1 MNILQ
6 INAVYG
12 IGSTGRTT
20 KELDEYLQQ
29 NGHNSFAAV
38 AQTDTIKSNVH
49 IISNSFDKKLHAFLS
64 RLFGKQ
70 GYYSSLSTRRTI
82 KYINKCNPDVVHLRN
97 LHANYINIPMLL
109 KYLAKKDIATV
120 VTLHDCFFYTGKCT
134 HYTVQKC
141 YKWQTGCYNCPKL
154 RSDNASWLFD
164 CTKKMWR
171 DKKKY
176 FGNIPRLAV
185 TGVSDWTANEAKKS
199 LLSSA
204 KIIQRIYN
212 WIDLSVFYPRDTV
225 NNKFIDLDSCFSI
238 LFISAGWDADSKK
251 FKDVLKLSE
260 RLGDDVNILLVG
272 HIGDDIA
279 LPDNIHSL
287 GYISSTNELA
297 QLYSATDVYVHM
309 SYEDTFGKV
318 IAEALACGTPAIV
331 YNSTA
336 LPELVSDGCGY
347 VVESGDIDSVYD
359 SILEIKQNGKQAYS
373 NACINKVK
381 NNFSKELCTA
391 EYLELYEKLISM

>member
-20 KELDEYLQQ
+20 KELDDYLQQ
-29 NGHNSFAAV
+29 KGHNSFVAV
-38 AQTDTIKSNVH
+38 AQTDTNKPNVY
-49 IISNSFDKKLHAFLS
+49 IIGNNFDKKLHAFLS

-70 GYYSSLSTRRTI
+70 GYFSLLSTKKTI
-82 KYINKCNPDVVHLRN
+82 KFISRCKPDVVHLRN
-97 LHANYINIPMLL
+97 LHANYINIPMIL

-134 HYTVQKC
+134 HYTVQDC

-154 RSDNASWLFD
+154 KSDNASWLFD
-164 CTKKMWR
+164 CTKKMWN
-171 DKKKY
+171 DKKKH
-176 FGNIPRLAV
+176 FANIPRLAV
-185 TGVSDWTANEAKKS
+185 TGVSDWTVHEAKKS
-199 LLSSA
+199 LLSTA

-212 WIDLSVFYPRDTV
+212 WIDLSVFYPRDLS
-225 NNKFIDLDSCFSI
+225 NNKFVDSDSRFKI
-238 LFISAGWDADSKK
+238 LFMSAGWEENSNK
-251 FKDVLKLSE
+251 FNDVIELSE
-260 RLGDDVNILLVG
+260 KLGDDVNILLVG
-272 HIGDDIA
+272 NISDNII

-287 GYISSTNELA
+287 GYISNTDELA
-297 QLYSATDVYVHM
+297 QLYSAVGVYVHM

-347 VVESGDIDSVYD
+347 VVNCGDINKVYD
-359 SILEIKQNGKQAYS
+359 SILEIRQNGKQAYEK
-373 NACINKVK
+373 ACIDKVN
-381 NNFSKELCTA
+381 NNFSKELCVE
-391 EYLELYEKLISM
+391 EYVKLYEKLMRM